1 VIAPEPASQ
10 DNNQDNRYSRLVRLL
25 TLAAVFTAA
34 SYLFQVAIACAT
46 RFSAGEGIGIDVFAI
61 DPFDW
66 HDIRGAAPVP
76 AILLLE
82 LILVGWHQSSLR
94 RLLCAPS
101 ASAMTDWA
109 FLMLMASGLY
119 SALIIVGGLGV
130 FAYLSH
136 QATGWTGLALFTDW
150 PLWAALPVL
159 YLIRSFYAYWL
170 HRLQHSPWLWP
181 LHKTHHAAHEF
192 TTLNYLRAHPIE
204 LAWQTLAHTIALAA
218 IGFPIDAIILF
229 EVLANTQ
236 QFLNHSNATALAP
249 LERLGVVTPAGH
261 RVHHGLDERFHHRN
275 FGELLNL
282 WDRVFGT
289 YVVPPRDIQ
298 RLAIGVPEGGIAYN
312 SDGLVRGLWAQSV
325 EWGRAVRDLCA
336 ASFALRNAR

>member
-1 VIAPEPASQ
+1 VIVPERNSEDSAMPC
-10 DNNQDNRYSRLVRLL
+10 SRLVRLL
-25 TLAAVFTAA
+25 TLAAVFTGA
-34 SYLFQVAIACAT
+34 SYLFQVATACAT
-46 RFSAGEGIGIDVFAI
+46 RFSAGESVGIDVFAI
-61 DPFDW
+61 DPLAW
-66 HDIRGAAPVP
+66 PDIRASAPVL

-82 LILVGWHQSSLR
+82 LILVGWRQSSLR

-119 SALIIVGGLGV
+119 SVLIIVGGLGI
-130 FAYLSH
+130 FTCLTH
-136 QATGWTGLALFTDW
+136 QVTGWSGLALFTHW

-159 YLIRSFYAYWL
+159 YLFRSFYTYWL
-170 HRLQHSPWLWP
+170 HRLQHSPWFWP

-204 LAWQTLAHTIALAA
+204 LAWQTLAHTIALAVV
-218 IGFPIDAIILF
+218 GFPVDAIILF

-236 QFLNHSNATALAP
+236 QFLTHSNATALAP

-261 RVHHGLDERFHHRN
+261 RVHHALDERYHHRN

-289 YVVPPRDIQ
+289 YVVPPRDIE
-298 RLAIGVPEGGIAYN
+298 RLAVGVPESGIAYN
-312 SDGLVRGLWAQSV
+312 SDGLVPGLWAQAV
-325 EWGRAVRDLCA
+325 DWGRAVRDLCA
-336 ASFALRNAR
+336 ASFALRSAR